1 VAVEAPVLAAA
12 PVGHLQQSR
21 LPTRQSWLWCVVA
34 VTVGAFAV
42 SIVAAPPADATP
54 ARGLSW
60 LLFVG
65 SSVHIAATGWLFSF
79 RDVRSH
85 ARQHLARY
93 VVAPVALIAA
103 GGAIVGLLSLRH
115 LDVMLLG
122 YFGWQFLHYQKQNL
136 GLAALAASSRCA
148 ASLTTTER
156 KAIMA
161 TGWMGIAALMLHP
174 GTLQLPL
181 NPHLGWYPGVPFH
194 LAAIGFAGCALAGV
208 VALLRRPRAD
218 RPIGVCVVYL
228 SALFFPLPIFVFSS
242 PYSAVGG
249 MTIAH
254 GLQYLVL
261 VGLVAAGPPNHR
273 ASLSRLTGFIVAA
286 LMVGSGLNLASHLHT
301 GGTLAR
307 VVYGAY
313 LGVVMAHFAV
323 DAGIWRLRDP
333 FPRQFLSA
341 RAPYLLG
348 FPADPATDASP
359 TGVV

>member
-1 VAVEAPVLAAA
+1 VPACPLLTGCPWTLPPSTACRNHESDRVGGSRLVPSSPSPSSPASWPSWSWSSGRPPELPGAAVAVEAPVLAAA

-156 KAIMA
+156 KEIMA

-194 LAAIGFAGCALAGV
+194 LAASGSPAAPSPESSRCFGAHELIGPLACV
-208 VALLRRPRAD
+208 SSTSRRCSFRY
-218 RPIGVCVVYL
+218 R
-228 SALFFPLPIFVFSS
+228 SS
-242 PYSAVGG
+242 S
-249 MTIAH
+249 
-254 GLQYLVL
+254 
-261 VGLVAAGPPNHR
+261 
-273 ASLSRLTGFIVAA
+273 
-286 LMVGSGLNLASHLHT
+286 
-301 GGTLAR
+301 
-307 VVYGAY
+307 
-313 LGVVMAHFAV
+313 
-323 DAGIWRLRDP
+323 
-333 FPRQFLSA
+333 FPRRTQRSA
-341 RAPYLLG
+341 G
-348 FPADPATDASP
+348 
-359 TGVV
+359 